1 MGRGVP
7 SLRMRAHE
15 WVLRGGVSATA
26 ARVRRR
32 LRRGA
37 QTVWPYPRRLRC
49 SRGSSDITAKRRDAQ
64 AQPNKGFIFK
74 LQRTSR
80 DEKSY
85 IYTIFRRAP
94 HVSNFLL
101 AQLAGRVVKATGP
114 ALAGPKFETG
124 RGWLDFVF
132 FSSFFLATTAFSPLL
147 FFFPSLFGGG
157 REPSAQRLGRRNNGR

>member
-85 IYTIFRRAP
+85 LHKKGLMLERSGDLALWASLTALETI
-94 HVSNFLL
+94 S
-101 AQLAGRVVKATGP
+101 QLRCPISKQDRVRLRSRPFVTFYDEIRGRVM
-114 ALAGPKFETG
+114 
-124 RGWLDFVF
+124 
-132 FSSFFLATTAFSPLL
+132 
-147 FFFPSLFGGG
+147 
-157 REPSAQRLGRRNNGR
+157 

>member
-85 IYTIFRRAP
+85 IYIPFFVGPHTCRIFCWPSWLAEWLRRQ
-94 HVSNFLL
+94 
-101 AQLAGRVVKATGP
+101 AQHWQDLSSRPGG
-114 ALAGPKFETG
+114 G
-124 RGWLDFVF
+124 GWI
-132 FSSFFLATTAFSPLL
+132 SFFFLHSF
-147 FFFPSLFGGG
+147 
-157 REPSAQRLGRRNNGR
+157 